1 MTTSPTLPHVR
12 FAQRERR
19 GAFLGLSWPQLTV
32 ICATAAASV
41 MWLLINWDGYWRI
54 GIWPAATSIA
64 VGSWTW
70 HRESGLALI
79 WRVLTYAA
87 RRHRLQTSFRRDVW
101 DSRKDEPM
109 KIGTKRRGAEDPRE
123 VHRHRLPGAHGSL
136 RFVQVPGRGG
146 FILDP
151 KRSLVSFSVDVLSSA
166 WPLLDEGVQQAAY
179 DGFVGWMSGL
189 EAVPGL
195 VDATAR
201 IRVDA
206 KPADELARYAAERDR
221 TDPSTV
227 SPAARAEYDTLI
239 TAGADRSMQFTNTV
253 TVSCDL
259 RSLRSA
265 IKHSGGG
272 LVGIAAIVTD
282 LVEQMR
288 DSLEAIGVELRNWLD
303 TEVIDE
309 MLALAMNPT
318 SFAAESRNDGPNRL
332 APVMGIEERWD
343 HVQIDGSVHR
353 TYWIAEWPRSE
364 ISVGFLDKLLYSG
377 DSTRVLTLSVRPVPT
392 HKALSQVGRAKVDL
406 EVARGLRQRRGM
418 ITTREQDREYEDLGE
433 REDDIVDGF
442 TDMEFRGFVT
452 VSAADVDGLTRAS
465 ASILQAAQ
473 PARVTLAAMYFQQA
487 AAFMSTALPTPVG
500 KR

>member
-1 MTTSPTLPHVR
+1 
-12 FAQRERR
+12 
-19 GAFLGLSWPQLTV
+19 
-32 ICATAAASV
+32 
-41 MWLLINWDGYWRI
+41 
-54 GIWPAATSIA
+54 
-64 VGSWTW
+64 
-70 HRESGLALI
+70 
-79 WRVLTYAA
+79 
-87 RRHRLQTSFRRDVW
+87 
-101 DSRKDEPM
+101 
-109 KIGTKRRGAEDPRE
+109 
-123 VHRHRLPGAHGSL
+123 
-136 RFVQVPGRGG
+136 
-146 FILDP
+146 
-151 KRSLVSFSVDVLSSA
+151 
-166 WPLLDEGVQQAAY
+166 
-179 DGFVGWMSGL
+179 
-189 EAVPGL
+189 
-195 VDATAR
+195 
-201 IRVDA
+201 
-206 KPADELARYAAERDR
+206 
-221 TDPSTV
+221 
-227 SPAARAEYDTLI
+227 
-239 TAGADRSMQFTNTV
+239 MQFTNTV
-253 TVSCDL
+253 TVTCDL

-303 TEVIDE
+303 IEAIDE

-353 TYWIAEWPRSE
+353 TFWIAEWPRSE

-377 DSTRVLTLSVRPVPT
+377 DATRVLTLSVRPVPT

-418 ITTREQDREYEDLGE
+418 ITTREQDREYEDLSE

-465 ASILQAAQ
+465 ASILQSAQ

-500 KR
+500 KQ